1 VSIVSIANFSLL
13 TYMSHRHVCGLVVM
27 MKGCAFALSLV
38 IIGCKEENGL
48 ALRTSKS
55 EEPNSV
61 TGVETDTSSM
71 SKASTSVVEKVSL
84 NRGESGRLNH
94 PESPTARE
102 PTKTPN
108 TQATGNEQ
116 SSQEHKAL
124 QWNEALALTFD
135 PDADGSGSPSPQP
148 LAIEGPQKSIEP
160 LLRNVGNN
168 GAAGNVLAIEWKHD
182 SPEPENLVRGNDLL
196 DQILGYAGGNSH
208 AIPVGDK
215 EGGISSSTLETTLEG
230 LEAGDDAKEELND
243 TITESDDDDLNL
255 MLEDELSDDDGESS
269 TKALQSSEK
278 PQVIVPT
285 PGPLDRAAR
294 DIAMVA
300 GKAIR
305 GVQGFWNKLTK

>member
-1 VSIVSIANFSLL
+1 
-13 TYMSHRHVCGLVVM
+13 
-27 MKGCAFALSLV
+27 MKGCALALFLV
-38 IIGCKEENGL
+38 IIGCKDEDGL

-61 TGVETDTSSM
+61 PGVETDTSSM

-108 TQATGNEQ
+108 TQATGNQ
-116 SSQEHKAL
+116 SSSQEHTAL

-148 LAIEGPQKSIEP
+148 LAKGGPQKSVEP

-182 SPEPENLVRGNDLL
+182 LPEPENLVRGNELL
-196 DQILGYAGGNSH
+196 NQILGFAIGNSH
-208 AIPVGDK
+208 AISPGDK
-215 EGGISSSTLETTLEG
+215 EEDVSLSALDTTVEG
-230 LEAGDDAKEELND
+230 LEARDDANDDPND
-243 TITESDDDDLNL
+243 TITEPDDDDLNL

-294 DIAMVA
+294 DIAVVA

-305 GVQGFWNKLTK
+305 GVQGFWNKLTKEICV